1 MIVLAL
7 FREMVKEG
15 VAGLVEDE
23 NFFWEEAPLQRNGSP
38 AKGVWLV
45 TRSGSLQT
53 SSKGLNLRT
62 TVDFYVAMPN
72 KVQTEQI
79 HQQIREWLTEK
90 LYFCQLKG
98 EEGGV
103 SYSFSNIR
111 IRPTSTPNNVGAT
124 PNGTIVKVASAELV
138 YDEEIVETP
147 STGIVYI
154 TTESGIGLLTEN
166 NQFLIKETSN
176 G

>member
-7 FREMVKEG
+7 FRKMVEEQ

-23 NFFWEEAPLQRNGSP
+23 NFFWEEAPLQKNGAP

-53 SSKGLNLRT
+53 SNKGLNMRT

-79 HQQIREWLTEK
+79 HQQIREWLTK
-90 LYFCQLKG
+90 TLYFCQLKG

-103 SYSFSNIR
+103 SYNFSNIR
-111 IRPTSTPNNVGAT
+111 IRPTRTPDNLGAT
-124 PNGTIVKVASAELV
+124 KNGLIVKMASAELI
-138 YDEEIVETP
+138 YDEEEAVQ
-147 STGIVYI
+147 VAYLL
-154 TTESGIGLLTEN
+154 TESGLVLATEN
-166 NQFLIKETSN
+166 GQFLIEETTN
-176 G
+176 E